1 MGKNCPLWVI
11 KQIESNEDLKTCFLE
26 SSQRS
31 ILSLDQ
37 LFDKHCGLWQAQA
50 CGYSILSFFLL
61 FLFFFN
67 REMEWRLDKEGREY
81 HHYEDFC
88 KLYRSEILNLNRML
102 DMLSKN
108 GMLPGNLNLN
118 FSVSNVSVFQHRQ
131 FSKFFCENLRYWS

>member
-1 MGKNCPLWVI
+1 MVTIGNLP
-11 KQIESNEDLKTCFLE
+11 
-26 SSQRS
+26 S
-31 ILSLDQ
+31 IGLSLIIV
-37 LFDKHCGLWQAQA
+37 A
-50 CGYSILSFFLL
+50 CRYLKYLILLIL
-61 FLFFFN
+61 ILIILI

-118 FSVSNVSVFQHRQ
+118 FSVSNVSVFH
-131 FSKFFCENLRYWS
+131 W

>member
-1 MGKNCPLWVI
+1 MCTLVNAFV
-11 KQIESNEDLKTCFLE
+11 
-26 SSQRS
+26 
-31 ILSLDQ
+31 
-37 LFDKHCGLWQAQA
+37 LF
-50 CGYSILSFFLL
+50 I
-61 FLFFFN
+61 

-118 FSVSNVSVFQHRQ
+118 FSVSNVSTYLISQRD
-131 FSKFFCENLRYWS
+131 LRLSV

>member
-1 MGKNCPLWVI
+1 MVTIGNLP
-11 KQIESNEDLKTCFLE
+11 
-26 SSQRS
+26 S
-31 ILSLDQ
+31 IGLSLIIV
-37 LFDKHCGLWQAQA
+37 A
-50 CGYSILSFFLL
+50 CRYLKNLILLILILILL
-61 FLFFFN
+61 I

-118 FSVSNVSVFQHRQ
+118 FSVSNVSVFH
-131 FSKFFCENLRYWS
+131 W

>member
-1 MGKNCPLWVI
+1 MYGIGNLPSIDLHSIFEKSSADQYRVGTPAIDTLHSLHKYLFWYYISCIYKHFGLWVPY
-11 KQIESNEDLKTCFLE
+11 L
-26 SSQRS
+26 
-31 ILSLDQ
+31 IL
-37 LFDKHCGLWQAQA
+37 F
-50 CGYSILSFFLL
+50 ILIFILL
-61 FLFFFN
+61 I

-118 FSVSNVSVFQHRQ
+118 FSVSNVSVFH
-131 FSKFFCENLRYWS
+131 

>member
-1 MGKNCPLWVI
+1 MCTLVNAFV
-11 KQIESNEDLKTCFLE
+11 
-26 SSQRS
+26 
-31 ILSLDQ
+31 
-37 LFDKHCGLWQAQA
+37 LF
-50 CGYSILSFFLL
+50 I
-61 FLFFFN
+61 

-118 FSVSNVSVFQHRQ
+118 FSVSNVSTYLLMNRKIIF
-131 FSKFFCENLRYWS
+131 FSEYEKV

>member
-1 MGKNCPLWVI
+1 MNV
-11 KQIESNEDLKTCFLE
+11 SFSLKATKFMWDNFSVYISRL
-26 SSQRS
+26 S
-31 ILSLDQ
+31 ILELSCI
-37 LFDKHCGLWQAQA
+37 DKHCRLWVP
-50 CGYSILSFFLL
+50 YLILFILIL
-61 FLFFFN
+61 IILI

-118 FSVSNVSVFQHRQ
+118 FSVSNVSVFHWYYVLLLS
-131 FSKFFCENLRYWS
+131 FPKLYIPS

>member
-1 MGKNCPLWVI
+1 MCTLVNAFV
-11 KQIESNEDLKTCFLE
+11 
-26 SSQRS
+26 
-31 ILSLDQ
+31 
-37 LFDKHCGLWQAQA
+37 LF
-50 CGYSILSFFLL
+50 I
-61 FLFFFN
+61 

-118 FSVSNVSVFQHRQ
+118 FSVSNVSTYLLMNRKII
-131 FSKFFCENLRYWS
+131 FSVNLKRYKRL